1 VNTDLL
7 WKFALIAAVLGVI
20 GTWFWLCGYADR
32 TRQLRAF
39 AKRTLLFA
47 GAGLLLG
54 IGFLTSDLGTARPEA
69 RLGLIAITVCCFLLV
84 YAAGTAMVA
93 SNDQSLVM
101 VNLTGRALLL
111 TEPEL
116 APFFTLPSTQEEPAS
131 VLPPVLPRTC
141 YVVSPELARLA
152 AQAGRTDI
160 FTVDSITSTDSGE
173 TGPLRIRRLVRVV
186 PAVALAEKSESA
198 MQVPEG

>member
-84 YAAGTAMVA
+84 YAACTAMVA

-198 MQVPEG
+198 VQVPEG

>member
-20 GTWFWLCGYADR
+20 GTWFWLCGYADK

-39 AKRTLLFA
+39 AKRTLLYA
-47 GAGLLLG
+47 GVGLLLG
-54 IGFLTSDLGTARPEA
+54 IAFLTSDLGTAQAEGRM
-69 RLGLIAITVCCFLLV
+69 GLIALTVCCFLLV
-84 YAAGTAMVA
+84 YAAGAAMIA
-93 SNDQSLVM
+93 SNDQSLVV

-111 TEPEL
+111 AEPEL
-116 APFFTLPSTQEEPAS
+116 APFFTLPSTQEEPAT

-141 YVVSPELARLA
+141 YVVSSELGRLA
-152 AQAGRTDI
+152 AQAGRTDV

-173 TGPLRIRRLVRVV
+173 TGPLRIRRLLPVV
-186 PAVALAEKSESA
+186 PAAAPTGKSESA
-198 MQVPEG
+198 VQVSEG

>member
-39 AKRTLLFA
+39 ATRTLLFA

-173 TGPLRIRRLVRVV
+173 TGPLRIRRLVRVI

-198 MQVPEG
+198 VQVPEG